1 VGRPG
6 WVRLSVGGD
15 MLNTQ
20 AELNKVVVHFR
31 FGKILKGHTR
41 DLTPTKETFHLT
53 SDMDEDRGTI
63 HEIRLAD
70 LKAVFFVKSLEG
82 NRDYVEKKRFE
93 EIDPSTLRGIKIK
106 VEFHDGEIIRGVS
119 LGYNKNRPGF
129 YIVPIDSE
137 CNNERIYIVAKS
149 VKDVKLGSHAEK

>member
-1 VGRPG
+1 
-6 WVRLSVGGD
+6 
-15 MLNTQ
+15 MLDRQ

-31 FGKILKGHTR
+31 FGKVLKGHTR

-82 NRDYVEKKRFE
+82 DKGYTEKKRFD
-93 EIDPSTLRGIKIK
+93 EIDSSSLRGLKIK
-106 VEFHDGEIIRGVS
+106 VEFYDGEIVRGVS
-119 LGYNKNRPGF
+119 LSYNKNKKGF
-129 YIVPIDSE
+129 YIVPLDPD
-137 CNNERIYIVAKS
+137 CNNERVYVVATS
-149 VKDVKLGSHAEK
+149 VKDVKLGSQAEK